1 MSTYFEFIDTNT
13 LDEKIKSGVFPFT
26 RNLFWDS
33 TIENIDL
40 KKNQRYVIERVLTR
54 GFTADFYIILKIYT
68 ADEIKDAL
76 RKSKELDP
84 KTLQFCS
91 EYFKINKNEM
101 HVSSFYR

>member
-1 MSTYFEFIDTNT
+1 MSIYFDLIDTKS

-26 RNLFWDS
+26 RNLFWDNS
-33 TIENIDL
+33 IENIDL

-54 GFTADFYIILKIYT
+54 GFTADFYILLKIYT
-68 ADEIKDAL
+68 AGEIKDAL

-91 EYFKINKNEM
+91 EYFNINKSEM

>member
-1 MSTYFEFIDTNT
+1 MNSYFDLIDTKS
-13 LDEKIKSGVFPFT
+13 LDEKIQSGIFPFT
-26 RNLFWDS
+26 ANLFWDNN
-33 TIENIDL
+33 IENIDL

-54 GFTADFYIILKIYT
+54 GFTADFYILLKIYT
-68 ADEIKDAL
+68 SAEIKDAL
-76 RKSKELDP
+76 RKSKELDK